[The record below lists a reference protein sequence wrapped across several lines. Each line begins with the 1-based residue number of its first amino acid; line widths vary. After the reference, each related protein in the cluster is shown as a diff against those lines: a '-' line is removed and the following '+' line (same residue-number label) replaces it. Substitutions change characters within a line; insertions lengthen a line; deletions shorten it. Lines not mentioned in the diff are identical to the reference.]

1 MQNSKVERQDEITK
15 KQDNTIVPLEEANGT
30 NSESFDEASSSL
42 ASITKILVTIRMTY
56 MEYLIQ

>member
-42 ASITKILVTIRMTY
+42 ASITKIL
-56 MEYLIQ
+56 